1 MNKLWLVAR
10 REYLYNLR
18 RRSFLFAVFGVPI
31 FTFIAWFV
39 VFAVIQSSEENVQQ
53 IGRVGYV
60 DNVGVLNNPVFPA
73 EQPDLFVAYPDET
86 TARQALDE
94 KTIGAYVALPPDYLK
109 TGSVYFYSYSG
120 IPEALKDTFTSFI
133 LSNLSRQ
140 LDDSVLL
147 ERIQQPVDLTIH
159 VQDSGRNL
167 TQNNMPV
174 LIFMPMIFA
183 FVFFMAAGATS
194 GFLMNGIVEERA
206 NRIMEIL
213 VTSVTPMQMLLGK
226 IIGLGLLGL
235 TQLVVWGT
243 ASILLIRFGQAL
255 PFLNGITFPTDM
267 ALVFLAYFL
276 LSYFLLAS
284 LMAGLGAVAGSEQE
298 SRQYSSILSILFIAP
313 FFAIVPLINEP
324 DGNLA
329 TLLTMIPFTAPV
341 TVLLRMGFGTI
352 PAWQLGLSLLILLVV
367 TVFVIWA
374 AAKVFRWGLLLYGKR
389 ITPRELWRV
398 IRAAPTTEVSAAHA
412 VQESAS

>member
-31 FTFIAWFV
+31 FTFVAWFV
-39 VFAVIQSSEENVQQ
+39 VFAVIEASDQNIESISQ
-53 IGRVGYV
+53 VGYV
-60 DNVGVLNNPVFPA
+60 DNAGILNDPILPA
-73 EQPDLFVAYPDET
+73 DNPDLFVAYPDESA
-86 TARQALDE
+86 ARKALDE
-94 KTIGAYVALPPDYLK
+94 KTIGAYVALPKEYLK

-120 IPEALKDTFTSFI
+120 IPDALKNAVTSFL

-140 LDDSVLL
+140 LKDRVLL
-147 ERIQQPVDLTIH
+147 ERIQNPVEMTVH

-167 TQNNMPV
+167 TQDNLPA
-174 LIFMPMIFA
+174 LILMPMIFA

-213 VTSVTPMQMLLGK
+213 VTSITPTQMLLGK

-235 TQLVVWGT
+235 TQLVVWGI

-255 PFLNGITFPTDM
+255 PFLRGITFPADM

-284 LMAGLGAVAGSEQE
+284 LMAGLGAIAGSEQE
-298 SRQYSSILSILFIAP
+298 SRQYSSIISLLFIAP
-313 FFAIVPLINEP
+313 FFAIVPLISEP

-341 TVLLRMGFGTI
+341 TVLLRMGFGTM
-352 PAWQLGLSLLILLVV
+352 PVWQLAVSLLILLLV

-389 ITPRELWRV
+389 ITPHELWRV
-398 IRAAPTTEVSAAHA
+398 IRTAPSTEVSVAHA
-412 VQESAS
+412 AQESA

>member
-1 MNKLWLVAR
+1 MKKPWLVAR
-10 REYLYNLR
+10 REYFYNLR

-31 FTFIAWFV
+31 FTFAAWFV
-39 VFAVIQSSEENVQQ
+39 VFAVISSSEENIEGVGQ
-53 IGRVGYV
+53 VGYV
-60 DNVGVLNNPVFPA
+60 DHAGILDNALFPR
-73 EQPDLFVAYPDET
+73 EYPDLFVAYPDET
-86 TARQALDE
+86 NARQALDNQS
-94 KTIGAYVALPPDYLK
+94 IGAYVTLPADYLK
-109 TGSVYFYSYSG
+109 TGSVYFYSYGG
-120 IPEALKDTFTSFI
+120 IPEALKSAVTTFLLT
-133 LSNLSRQ
+133 NLSRQ
-140 LDDSVLL
+140 LDDEVLL
-147 ERIQQPVDLTIH
+147 ERIQEPIELTVR

-167 TQNNMPV
+167 TRDNLPA

-194 GFLMNGIVEERA
+194 GFLMNGIVEERT

-213 VTSVTPMQMLLGK
+213 LTSVTPLQILLGK

-235 TQLVVWGT
+235 TQLVVWG
-243 ASILLIRFGQAL
+243 AAGFLLIRFGQAL
-255 PFLNGITFPTDM
+255 PLLSGLAFPTDM

-298 SRQYSSILSILFIAP
+298 SRQYSSIISLLFIAP

-329 TLLTMIPFTAPV
+329 TVLTMVPFTAPV

-352 PAWQLGLSLLILLVV
+352 PAWQLGLSLLILLLV

-389 ITPRELWRV
+389 ISLRELWRV
-398 IRAAPTTEVSAAHA
+398 VRSSPSVEVGVAHA
-412 VQESAS
+412 AQEGV

>member
-10 REYLYNLR
+10 REYFYNLR

-39 VFAVIQSSEENVQQ
+39 VFAVIQGSEEDIAS
-53 IGRVGYV
+53 IGQVGYV
-60 DNVGVLNNPVFPA
+60 DNAGVLNNPVFPP
-73 EQPDLFVAYPDET
+73 EYPDLFVAYPDET
-86 TARQALDE
+86 AARKALDE
-94 KTIGAYVALPPDYLK
+94 KTIGAYVALPTDYLK

-120 IPEALKDTFTSFI
+120 IPEAAKSTVTSFI
-133 LSNLSRQ
+133 LTNLSRQ
-140 LDDSVLL
+140 LEGDVLL
-147 ERIQQPVDLTIH
+147 ERIQQPVDLTVHI
-159 VQDSGRNL
+159 QDSGRNL
-167 TQNNMPV
+167 TQDNLPA

-213 VTSVTPMQMLLGK
+213 VTSVTPMQILLGK

-235 TQLVVWGT
+235 TQLVVWGA

-255 PFLNGITFPTDM
+255 PFLSGITFPTDM

-284 LMAGLGAVAGSEQE
+284 LMAGLGAIAGSEQE
-298 SRQYSSILSILFIAP
+298 SRQYSSIISLLFIAP

-329 TLLTMIPFTAPV
+329 VLLTMIPFTAPV
-341 TVLLRMGFGTI
+341 TVLMRMGFGTI
-352 PAWQLGLSLLILLVV
+352 PLWQLGLSLFILLLV

-374 AAKVFRWGLLLYGKR
+374 SAKVFRWGLLLYGKR
-389 ITPRELWRV
+389 VTPRELWRV
-398 IRAAPTTEVSAAHA
+398 IRAAPTTEVGFARTS
-412 VQESAS
+412 QEGV